1 MSTTIRL
8 ENGQTFPNLNFSV
21 VGKPDL
27 SLPNDLSERWA
38 VVLFY
43 RGHWCPY
50 CRQQLTGFQQ
60 HLEAFDAINTS
71 IVALSVDPL
80 EESQKTVERHGLT
93 FAVGYDANAAA
104 IAASTGAYIN
114 PQPNFLQATGFVLKP
129 DGTIATAVYSSG
141 AVGRLVAED
150 TLGLVKYLQ
159 SHS

>member
-1 MSTTIRL
+1 MSSTIRL

-21 VGKPDL
+21 VGQ
-27 SLPNDLSERWA
+27 NDLNLPKDLAGRWA

-60 HLEAFDAINTS
+60 HLEAFDALNTS
-71 IVALSVDPL
+71 IVALSIDPL
-80 EESQKTVERHGLT
+80 EEAQKTLERHNLT
-93 FAVGYDANAAA
+93 FSLGYGVNADAVAAL
-104 IAASTGAYIN
+104 TGAYTN
-114 PQPNFLQATGFVLKP
+114 PEPNFLQATGFVLKP
-129 DGTIATAVYSSG
+129 DGTVAIAVYSSG

-159 SHS
+159 SRS